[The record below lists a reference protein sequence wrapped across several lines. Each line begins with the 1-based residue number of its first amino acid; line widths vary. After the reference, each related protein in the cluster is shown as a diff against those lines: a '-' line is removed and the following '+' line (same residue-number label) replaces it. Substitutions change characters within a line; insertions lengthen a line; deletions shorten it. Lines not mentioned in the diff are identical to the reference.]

1 MVVTK
6 VNIGFKVDKVD
17 VIKEVLL
24 FVKFMRDYFFKV
36 KTKGNKGRRVYT
48 KCLILYNT
56 EFTDLVEMI
65 KEEFSEKKLHIKP

>member
-36 KTKGNKGRRVYT
+36 KTKGNKGGRV
-48 KCLILYNT
+48 
-56 EFTDLVEMI
+56 
-65 KEEFSEKKLHIKP
+65 